1 MKIVLCLLT
10 LLTTGVS
17 AQRATD
23 WKAGA
28 AKIVITPTESIRM
41 AGFAL
46 RTHASEGVRHDIYVK
61 ALALQDE
68 TGKTCVLVTADLVGV
83 KRDIWDPVAA
93 RCEKQFGLSRD
104 RLVLNESHSH
114 SGPVVHNQPAGTAEE
129 VTVRK
134 YSLRFIDQAV
144 EVVGQAIQ
152 RMTPARL
159 AFGQGLAGIAVN
171 RRRSPIFAGIPGG
184 PVDHDVPV
192 LSVRDPSGN
201 LLAVVVGYAC
211 HPSVLMDYQIS
222 GDWAG
227 YAQEEIEKSHPDA
240 VALFMQGCGGDAFA
254 FPRNAVV
261 LAQSYG
267 KELAAAVEQVLG
279 TTMTPLLGPIRTAF
293 DYVDLPFR
301 TPPSRT
307 QLQKLREGSDSN
319 AGRHAERLLQ
329 LLDRDGKLIDRY
341 PEPVEVWRFG
351 RGLTFIALGG
361 EIVVDYARR
370 LKGRYGWDSTWVSG
384 YSNDTFAYIP
394 SLRVLNEGGYEGG
407 DSMMFTDLPGPF
419 AASVEDILIEKIN
432 DLVQQTS
439 E

>member
-1 MKIVLCLLT
+1 MKTILCLLT
-10 LLTTGVS
+10 LLATGAS
-17 AQRATD
+17 AQQATE

-46 RTHASEGVRHDIYVK
+46 RTHASEGIRHDIYVK

-68 TGKTCVLVTADLVGV
+68 TGKTCVLVTADLAGV
-83 KRDIWDPVAA
+83 KREIWDPVAE

-114 SGPVVHNQPAGTAEE
+114 SGPVVRNRPAGSAEDA
-129 VTVRK
+129 VVRK
-134 YSLRFIDQAV
+134 YSLRFMDQAV

-159 AFGQGLAGIAVN
+159 AFGQSMAGIAVN
-171 RRRSPIFAGIPGG
+171 RRRSTIFAGIPGG
-184 PVDHDVPV
+184 PVDHDVSV
-192 LSVRDPSGN
+192 LSVRDMSGN
-201 LLAVVVGYAC
+201 LLAVVAGYAC

-254 FPRNAVV
+254 FPRNAVE
-261 LAQSYG
+261 LAQNYG
-267 KELAAAVEQVLG
+267 KELAAAVEQVFG
-279 TTMTPLLGPIRTAF
+279 TTMTPLVGPIRTAF
-293 DYVDLPFR
+293 DHVDLPFR
-301 TPPSRT
+301 TPPGRA
-307 QLQKLREGSDSN
+307 QLQKLREGSDTI
-319 AGRHAERLLQ
+319 AGRHAERLLR
-329 LLDRDGKLIDRY
+329 LLNRDGKLMDRY
-341 PEPVEVWRFG
+341 PEPVQVWRFG

-361 EIVVDYARR
+361 EVVVDYARR

-407 DSMMFTDLPGPF
+407 DSMLFSDLPGPF
-419 AASVEDILIEKIN
+419 AASVEETLIEKIN

-439 E
+439 K